1 MCVRVESAFGARI
14 LFTKFFSLFISSLLL
29 RIRFIMRVPFKLELL
44 SILPLFALVASQP
57 GLEAEPGLVEALVEA
72 ETGLVEALFA
82 GNSSSNHILD
92 AAGAVAS
99 SNDLAAAHSVSREHY
114 ESREHL
120 ILREMSHAD
129 RRVPSHARDQPNSSR
144 SRCCSFAVAEETTE
158 Q

>member
-14 LFTKFFSLFISSLLL
+14 LFTKFFSLFFSSLLL
-29 RIRFIMRVPFKLELL
+29 RIRFIMRVPFKLALL

-57 GLEAEPGLVEALVEA
+57 GLEAEAEPGLVEGLVEA

-129 RRVPSHARDQPNSSR
+129 RRVP
-144 SRCCSFAVAEETTE
+144 
-158 Q
+158 